1 MNRGEIYLCDLG
13 VPIGHEQGHKR
24 PVLIVSQ
31 DDMARAGIPIVVPI
45 SKTKKG
51 YLTHIELEG
60 VLSTTSYIQ
69 CEQIRVASVKRLL
82 HKIGE
87 VDGLMMMRVEM
98 MLKRMF
104 GLH

>member
-1 MNRGEIYLCDLG
+1 M
-13 VPIGHEQGHKR
+13 GHEQGHRR

-31 DDMARAGIPIVVPI
+31 DDMARAGIPIVIPI

-60 VLSTTSYIQ
+60 VLSVTSYLQ
-69 CEQIRVASVKRLL
+69 CEQIRVASVKRLS
-82 HKIGE
+82 HQIAS
-87 VDGLMMMRVEM
+87 VDGVTMLRVEM

-104 GLH
+104 ALI

>member
-13 VPIGHEQGHKR
+13 VPVGHEQGHKR
-24 PVLIVSQ
+24 PVLIASQ
-31 DDMARAGIPIVVPI
+31 GEMARAGIPIVIPI

-51 YLTHIELEG
+51 YPTHIELEG
-60 VLSTTSYIQ
+60 VLSTTSYLQ

-87 VDGLMMMRVEM
+87 VDGLVMLQVEM
-98 MLKRMF
+98 MLKRML